1 MTSRP
6 PSSPTTVQRSGGLA
20 GERGAILVQTAAMLI
35 GLTALSAFIVDYGIL
50 WTSRRQVQNAAD
62 AAALAAAVSL
72 GFDAPN
78 DLARARAN
86 GAVADPETLVWGGPA
101 NVPAGDVTLVPCPTG
116 AVGRGPC
123 VKVDVFRTADRGG
136 ALPTIFGRLVGVT
149 EQSVQATA
157 TGQVLYGNAT
167 DCVKPLAIP
176 DRWLEQRNN
185 QGPPGWDPLD
195 TFERYAPNGRL
206 LGGPV
211 DGYERPVGIGTNGS
225 GYSRE
230 RNAVT
235 AGDYGLQLRFM
246 ATPSPTTDRAGGE
259 RFVPVRMAGS
269 GADDFQAA
277 LQSCTSRV
285 VTAGTTLT
293 AENAAVS
300 VETAAAVTA
309 LLDRDP
315 AAHWDGTLNG
325 GRGGVAGGCMASGE
339 CTIAAADGSSQATT
353 VSPRIVA
360 LPVFDPDQWDQRFR
374 RVVVRRVVGFF
385 LERYDA
391 PFVVGRLMVY
401 PAAPRTS
408 MTADPSAAFV
418 IGVALVR

>member
-1 MTSRP
+1 MTPRP

-86 GAVADPETLVWGGPA
+86 AAVAVSENLVWGAPA
-101 NVPAGDVTLVPCPTG
+101 NVTAGDVTLVPCPTG

-195 TFERYAPNGRL
+195 TFERYAPNGAL

-211 DGYERPVGIGTNGS
+211 DAYEPVGGPGANGS
-225 GYSRE
+225 GYHRE
-230 RNAVT
+230 RNAFT
-235 AGDYGLQLRFM
+235 SGDYGLQLRFEP
-246 ATPSPTTDRAGGE
+246 APSPLTDRAGGE
-259 RFVPVRMAGS
+259 RFVPARIS
-269 GADDFQAA
+269 GPGAEAFERDLSSCAA
-277 LQSCTSRV
+277 RV
-285 VTAGTTLT
+285 ITVGTVLDAEHRAGTL
-293 AENAAVS
+293 
-300 VETAAAVTA
+300 ETASGVSA
-309 LLDRDP
+309 LLAGDP
-315 AAHWDGTLNG
+315 DARWDGSLNN
-325 GRGGVAGGCMASGE
+325 GRGGVAGGCMASGD
-339 CTIAAADGSSQATT
+339 CV

-360 LPVFDPDQWDQRFR
+360 MPAFDPDQWDRRFR
-374 RVVVRRVVGFF
+374 RMVVTRIVGFF

-408 MTADPSAAFV
+408 MTADPAAAFV

>member
-1 MTSRP
+1 M
-6 PSSPTTVQRSGGLA
+6 
-20 GERGAILVQTAAMLI
+20 LV

-78 DLARARAN
+78 DLSRAQQNAAMAVSAN
-86 GAVADPETLVWGGPA
+86 PVWGQTA
-101 NVPAGDVTLVPCPTG
+101 TMTAGDVAIIPCPTG
-116 AVGRGPC
+116 AVGLGPC

-176 DRWLEQRNN
+176 DRWSEFRNN
-185 QGPPGWDPLD
+185 QGLPGWDPLD
-195 TFERYAPNGRL
+195 TFERYGARGRL
-206 LGGPV
+206 LSGAV
-211 DGYERPVGIGTNGS
+211 DVYERPVGVGTNGS
-225 GYSRE
+225 GYSRD

-235 AGDYGLQLRFM
+235 AGDYGMQLRFEP
-246 ATPSPTTDRAGGE
+246 APSPRTDRAGGE
-259 RFVPVRMAGS
+259 RFVPVRVRGS
-269 GADDFQAA
+269 GADEFRAA
-277 LQSCTSRV
+277 LETCAPRV
-285 VTAGTTLT
+285 VTNGTSLVPESAG
-293 AENAAVS
+293 VS
-300 VETAAAVTA
+300 AETAAGVTA
-309 LLDRDP
+309 LIDRDP
-315 AAHWDGTLNG
+315 GAYWDGALND
-325 GRGGVAGGCMASGE
+325 GRGGVAGGCMAAGE
-339 CTIAAADGSSQATT
+339 CTVAGVDGEALSTA
-353 VSPRIVA
+353 VSPRIIA
-360 LPVFDPDQWDQRFR
+360 LPVFDPDQWDRRFR
-374 RVVVRRVVGFF
+374 RLVVSRVVGFF

-408 MTADPSAAFV
+408 MTADPGAAFV